1 MAVAISLFNASLLFI
16 LTFSLSHISGRKPQ
30 WPAGMTEFPIIP
42 GRPLKIFSPCVEA
55 ADTLQEFDWPE
66 FTASSISRRVNT
78 SAYIPSSTSSR
89 GPSSVLLKRLRTP
102 GSPSGEIPNFLSTD
116 GPLDSFM
123 PKKSIIFTSSCCF
136 GMSSTAVLIIAL
148 IAVIVFLCLVHTILS
163 AIRLGKSLKLAPKC
177 HCPTVQSHSS
187 NKNAN
192 ETKPAILR
200 V

>member
-30 WPAGMTEFPIIP
+30 GPAGMTEFPIIP
-42 GRPLKIFSPCVEA
+42 GRQLKIFSPCVEA
-55 ADTLQEFDWPE
+55 ADTLQEFDWTE

-78 SAYIPSSTSSR
+78 SAYISSPGT
-89 GPSSVLLKRLRTP
+89 SSVLLKRLRNP
-102 GSPSGEIPNFLSTD
+102 GSPSGEIPTFLSTD

-136 GMSSTAVLIIAL
+136 GMSSTTVPIIAL

-163 AIRLGKSLKLAPKC
+163 AIRLGKSLKLTPKC

-192 ETKPAILR
+192 ETKPVILR